1 MSYIL
6 VKDLGGKDR
15 GLKFNMG
22 AVDVYWQNL
31 NFTAFAAASIY
42 VSFYAGLVGNDMV
55 KGVESDYNLETVSEW
70 VDKMYEQGRQ
80 DEIKEVCDL
89 FANTRAYA
97 DRLEKIKQKLDEIAG
112 EQEENKEGEEKKS

>member
-31 NFTAFAAASIY
+31 NFAAFAAASIY

-55 KGVESDYNLETVSEW
+55 KGIESDYTLEEVSEW
-70 VDKMYEQGRQ
+70 VDKMYEAGRQ
-80 DEIKEVCDL
+80 DEIKQVCDL

-97 DRLEKIKQKLDEIAG
+97 DRLEKIKEKLSEMANEGKEVD
-112 EQEENKEGEEKKS
+112 EGEEKKS